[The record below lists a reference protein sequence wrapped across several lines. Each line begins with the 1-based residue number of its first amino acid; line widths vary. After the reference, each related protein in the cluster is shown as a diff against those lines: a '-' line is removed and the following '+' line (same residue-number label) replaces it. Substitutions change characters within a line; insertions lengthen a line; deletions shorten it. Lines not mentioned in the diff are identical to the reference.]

1 MSTEKRKTT
10 RGRSNGTKRVTLK
23 TIAQSLGLTPGTVSA
38 ALNNS
43 AASRSIPKPTKE
55 RILKTAREMGYSPN
69 YFARSLRLQR
79 AYTVG
84 VIAEEIGDPYGGMVI
99 SGVEEYLRTH
109 NYFFLAVSHRHD
121 QEVLKTYAQMLMTR
135 GVEGFITTDTS
146 ILSNPGLPTVAVSG
160 HLQVSGVTNVI
171 IDHKLAA
178 RLALTHLM
186 NLGHRRIAF
195 LIGDPASSDSA
206 TRWSSICETAQEL
219 GLPIDP
225 QLTMQIDSRES
236 TPDLGY
242 PIAKQLLARKV
253 PFTALFAYNDL
264 SAIGA
269 IWAFREEGLRV
280 PEDVSVV
287 GFDDIPVAAY
297 THPGLTTIRQPLQQ
311 MGQIAA
317 KTVIDQIE
325 GKAEYVSEIVVKPEL
340 IVRASTA
347 AASKLPSKTSD
358 RNTRSRGA

>member
-1 MSTEKRKTT
+1 MTSHHKKRTGLDEKP
-10 RGRSNGTKRVTLK
+10 RVTLK
-23 TIAQSLGLTPGTVSA
+23 SIAQHLGLTPGTVSA

-43 AASRSIPKPTKE
+43 AASRSIPEPTKQ

-79 AYTVG
+79 AYTIG

-99 SGVEEYLRTH
+99 SGVEEHLRTH
-109 NYFFLAVSHRHD
+109 NYFFLVVSHRHD
-121 QEVLKTYAQMLMTR
+121 QEILRTYSKMLRTR

-146 ILSNPGLPTVAVSG
+146 ILTDPGLPTVAVSG
-160 HLQVSGVTNVI
+160 HKRVNGVTNVV
-171 IDHKLAA
+171 IDHKVAA

-186 NLGHRRIAF
+186 ELGHRRIAF

-206 TRWSSICETAQEL
+206 TRWASICETADEL
-219 GLPIDP
+219 GLPILP
-225 QLTMQIDSRES
+225 ELTVQIDSRAS
-236 TPDLGY
+236 TPELGY
-242 PIAKQLLARKV
+242 PFAKQLLARKT

-269 IWAFREEGLRV
+269 IWAFREAGLRI
-280 PEDVSVV
+280 PRDVSVV

-297 THPGLTTIRQPLQQ
+297 TLPGLTTVRQPLKE
-311 MGQIAA
+311 MGRIAA

-325 GKAEYVSEIVVKPEL
+325 GKAEYVAEIVVEPDLVVRSSTAVASTSSERLVQAKGD
-340 IVRASTA
+340 RAS
-347 AASKLPSKTSD
+347 
-358 RNTRSRGA
+358 R

>member
-1 MSTEKRKTT
+1 MTPRKKNI
-10 RGRSNGTKRVTLK
+10 RNDGGPRVTLK
-23 TIAQSLGLTPGTVSA
+23 TIAECLGLTAGTVSA

-43 AASRSIPKPTKE
+43 AAARSIPEATKE

-99 SGVEEYLRTH
+99 SGIEEYLRKN

-121 QEVLKTYAQMLMTR
+121 QDVLESYSKMLKMR

-146 ILSNPGLPTVAVSG
+146 ILSDPGLPTVAVSG
-160 HLQVSGVTNVI
+160 HQQVSGVTNIVL
-171 IDHKLAA
+171 DHKAA
-178 RLALTHLM
+178 AHLALKHLM
-186 NLGHRRIAF
+186 ELGHSRIAF

-206 TRWSSICETAQEL
+206 TRWSSILEVADEL
-219 GLPIDP
+219 N
-225 QLTMQIDSRES
+225 LTVHPELTVQIDSRAS

-242 PIAKQLLARKV
+242 PFAKQLLARNV
-253 PFTALFAYNDL
+253 HFTALFAYNDL

-269 IWAFREEGLRV
+269 MWAFREAGLRV

-287 GFDDIPVAAY
+287 GFDDIAVAAFV
-297 THPGLTTIRQPLQQ
+297 HPGLTTIRQPLKQ
-311 MGQIAA
+311 MGMIAA
-317 KTVIDQIE
+317 QTVVDQIE
-325 GKAEYVSEIVVKPEL
+325 RKSDYVAEIVVQPEL
-340 IVRASTA
+340 VVRSSTA
-347 AASKLPSKTSD
+347 AVSRAPRRVAQFSKQG
-358 RNTRSRGA
+358 GA